1 MSAETKEAEHTRVEL
16 RQEGQVAVVRFTTPS
31 GINVICSELIGELGN
46 AVEKIAACPEVRFA
60 VFRGSGRTFL
70 AGADIRE
77 MSRMDEDD
85 AKTFSRHGHHV
96 FDAIEALPQVSIAA
110 INGHAM
116 GGGCELAM
124 ACDFRIMVAGAKI
137 GQPEVKLGLIP
148 GWGGT
153 KRLPRLVG
161 WAQAKRLMFTG
172 EPLDAAAAER
182 FGLVDQVVEDEA
194 ALDAAVRE
202 WFKQLASASP
212 AAIKRLKHALAA
224 GDEVEQFSRCFGC
237 SDAREG
243 MEAFLAKRAPSWSN
257 WADCR
262 SG

>member
-1 MSAETKEAEHTRVEL
+1 MSAEARDTQQTRVEL
-16 RQEGQVAVVRFTTPS
+16 KQDGQVAIVRFATPS

-46 AVEKIAACPEVRFA
+46 AVEKIAACPDVRFV

-77 MSRMDEDD
+77 MSRMDEDE

-96 FDAIEALPQVSIAA
+96 FGAIEALPQVSIAA

-124 ACDFRIMVAGAKI
+124 ACDFRIMVSGAKI

-153 KRLPRLVG
+153 QRLPRLVG
-161 WAQAKRLMFTG
+161 WARAKRLMFTG
-172 EPLDAAAAER
+172 DPLDAAAAER
-182 FGLVDQVVEDEA
+182 IGLVDQVVPDDA
-194 ALDAAVRE
+194 ALDDAVRE
-202 WFKQLASASP
+202 WFRQLASASP
-212 AAIKRLKHALAA
+212 AAIKRLKRALAS
-224 GDEVEQFSRCFGC
+224 GDEIEQFSRCFGC

-243 MEAFLAKRAPSWSN
+243 MQAFLEKRPPSWTN
-257 WADCR
+257 WADCT

>member
-1 MSAETKEAEHTRVEL
+1 MSAETKEAGHTRVEL
-16 RQEGQVAVVRFTTPS
+16 ERDGQVAVVRFTTPS

-46 AVEKIAACPEVRFA
+46 AVEKLATCPDVRFV

-85 AKTFSRHGHHV
+85 ARAFSRHGHHV

-153 KRLPRLVG
+153 RRLPRLVG
-161 WAQAKRLMFTG
+161 WARARRLMFTG
-172 EPLDAAAAER
+172 EAIDAEAAER
-182 FGLVDQVVEDEA
+182 IGLVDQLVPDEA
-194 ALDAAVRE
+194 ALDAALRE
-202 WFKQLASASP
+202 WFARLATASP
-212 AAIKRLKHALAA
+212 AAIKRLKRALAT

-243 MEAFLAKRAPSWSN
+243 MQAFLEKRAPAWTN

-262 SG
+262 QG